1 METKVNFLLKRISTE
16 QFAILEEN
24 FQPKRDV
31 NLELGLGFRYSIE
44 ERMIGVFL
52 KIKFLQKKAAFL
64 VLEVGC
70 HFEIDQEAWDHF
82 LDKDKTAIVIERG
95 FACHIA
101 MITVG
106 TARGVL
112 HSKIENTEF
121 NNFLLPTINVDGLIK
136 DDVVLEF
143 DAAEEK

>member
-1 METKVNFLLKRISTE
+1 METKINFLLKRISTE

-52 KIKFLQKKAAFL
+52 KIKFLQKKVAFL

-70 HFEIDQEAWDHF
+70 HFEIDQDAWNRF
-82 LDKDKTAIVIERG
+82 LNEDKTAIVVERG

-112 HSKIENTEF
+112 HAKTENTEF

-136 DDVVLEF
+136 EDVVLEF
-143 DAAEEK
+143 EAAE